1 MNIRARTMPRLEA
14 GRIRVNEMEAVHRGR
29 PKLEPNPQIQEAI
42 LEAALAIVRE
52 GGLDALC
59 VAQVLARTQ
68 LSTRA
73 FYRHFDSKEK
83 LVTAMFLEIDRAE
96 MERLTAEM
104 ADQGPVGAVTAWIEG
119 RLDLAFDQPVDAREL
134 SLEAYSQIFASPELF
149 SPAYGE
155 VVRPLIEQIDHGTR
169 LGLFADG
176 DPVEEA
182 MSIHG
187 VVWANVVRQWATGT
201 CDPEDVRQRALRF
214 CLRGLGVADNV
225 SAALICDKEP
235 SEGVCR

>member
-83 LVTAMFLEIDRAE
+83 LVTAMFLEIARAE
-96 MERLTAEM
+96 MERLKEKM
-104 ADQGPVGAVTAWIEG
+104 HGQGPVGAVVAWIEG
-119 RLDLAFDQPVDAREL
+119 RLDLAFDQPVDSREL